1 MVSLK
6 FQKRLAASV
15 LKCGRGRVWLDLNEG
30 NKISMA
36 NSPQNIR
43 KLVKDDF
50 IIRKPTKIH
59 SRSRSRR
66 MKETKRKGHHT
77 GYGKPK
83 GTKKARLP
91 TKVALDEENGVLW
104 CLLHKYRE
112 SKKIDKHMHHDMYMK
127 VKGNVFKNKRV
138 QMKNIHKTKAEK
150 AREKT
155 LSDQFELSIYGY
167 RHPFSSLEISHEK
180 LTVDSNS
187 YGRERRKIG
196 DSYVEGENNGESGR
210 GDNGSDSDSG
220 GIGGG
225 GGKKSEE
232 EE

>member
-36 NSPQNIR
+36 NSRQNIR

-50 IIRKPTKIH
+50 IEVTRLKGEGRGT
-59 SRSRSRR
+59 
-66 MKETKRKGHHT
+66 MKETKRKGHHS
-77 GYGKPK
+77 GYGEPK

-91 TKVALDEENGVLW
+91 TKVALDEENGVLR

-127 VKGNVFKNKRV
+127 VKGNVFKNKLV

-155 LSDQFELSIYGY
+155 LSDQFE
-167 RHPFSSLEISHEK
+167 
-180 LTVDSNS
+180 
-187 YGRERRKIG
+187 
-196 DSYVEGENNGESGR
+196 
-210 GDNGSDSDSG
+210 
-220 GIGGG
+220 
-225 GGKKSEE
+225 
-232 EE
+232 